1 MWPRCR
7 RAGFAEATG
16 FIQEIYAAVP
26 VDGKLRLAIGGVY
39 SYYEFAWPLS
49 DRLTDSKW
57 RELLNAGETPPQP
70 NWTEAFIAP

>member
-1 MWPRCR
+1 
-7 RAGFAEATG
+7 
-16 FIQEIYAAVP
+16 EIYAAVP